1 MPNTTFVKIMI
12 GRGDELAA
20 LEFEDLLPE
29 KFYFAMAIDTDPDG
43 YYISAPLETE
53 AEAEALHQEL
63 VKSWVGSKQVGQLT
77 VTAAGLRRLRGE
89 K

>member
-1 MPNTTFVKIMI
+1 MPKTQFVKIMI

-29 KFYFAMAIDTDPDG
+29 KFYFAMAIDTDDG